1 MAHLPRDSAYARARF
16 GDAADWGPVEYLTA
30 AAVDHLAIANWQRAA
45 DKHAARP
52 QPVPRPGATSG
63 SDSTTTRD
71 QILRKLAA
79 RKELTDG
86 R

>member
-16 GDAADWGPVEYLTA
+16 GDAADWGPAEYLTA

-52 QPVPRPGATSG
+52 KPVPRPGLPTDS
-63 SDSTTTRD
+63 STTTRD
-71 QILRKLAA
+71 QILRKLTA